1 MMVSLVFPSEPSVAP
16 PIRRNGAQCAR
27 ARWCCAAKRTLARE
41 HRSGKFLVAMD
52 GSDRNTMFPLV
63 SSESGF
69 TVSALCLA
77 AQVPALWRRTR
88 PPLAVSGSTRRFR
101 RLSLCLPASL
111 ETRTWGHREFVSLAQ
126 SPDCKAWQV
135 APAVYLRY
143 SNSVVECFMPP
154 PWLPAQ
160 KLFLCDLLPS
170 GKLPIFARLLVLPG
184 YDF

>member
-63 SSESGF
+63 SSEPGF

-111 ETRTWGHREFVSLAQ
+111 ETQTWGHREFVP
-126 SPDCKAWQV
+126 SPSPRTARPGRSRPPCISATVILSSRASCRHLGCRPKRFFSPIYCHQVSYQFSRDC
-135 APAVYLRY
+135 
-143 SNSVVECFMPP
+143 
-154 PWLPAQ
+154 
-160 KLFLCDLLPS
+160 
-170 GKLPIFARLLVLPG
+170 
-184 YDF
+184 